1 MDKALFEATIHNTDG
16 VDGTAFVEGPDALS
30 VKTSHPLDN
39 SSGTNPEE
47 LFGLAMTTCLNA
59 TIQSLLKARGFQNRS
74 KVSAN
79 VQLRREA
86 DGVGYYF
93 QVDLFAS
100 IEDMDLDQAELIVQ
114 SAEKRCPVS
123 KLTRGSQTIDIK
135 TIAYEQQLDN

>member
-1 MDKALFEATIHNTDG
+1 MDNALYEATVHNTDG

-30 VKTSHPLDN
+30 VKTSHPLDD

-47 LFGLAMTTCLNA
+47 LFGLAMTTCLKA

-79 VQLRREA
+79 IQLRREEN
-86 DGVGYYF
+86 GVGYYF
-93 QVDLFAS
+93 QVDLSAA
-100 IEDMDLDQAELIVQ
+100 IEDMTTEQAEPIVS

-123 KLTRGSQTIDIK
+123 KLTKGSETISIR
-135 TIAYEQQLDN
+135 TIAYED